1 MCRQAGRTGSPRKS
15 EKGRRS
21 ALRARSATAPDVVE
35 KPLREDVFLYS
46 AYLAPG
52 KTSQRAGRSARDF
65 FFERFCVNFC
75 SLVGLWGLFGGCP
88 WVRFGGQGAF
98 CGFLIDLGFLFY
110 QRAWRFRKST
120 VINTRL
126 NAIIDFYLVFMTGDL
141 LKHHAG
147 A

>member
-1 MCRQAGRTGSPRKS
+1 MFKNRTVRPQFFKGVFVNRKKRPKTTWTVSP
-15 EKGRRS
+15 
-21 ALRARSATAPDVVE
+21 PY
-35 KPLREDVFLYS
+35 LYS
-46 AYLAPG
+46 LVEFLDSSAWILLKICP
-52 KTSQRAGRSARDF
+52 KTGRSARDF
-65 FFERFCVNFC
+65 FFGRFCVNFC

-98 CGFLIDLGFLFY
+98 CVFLIDLGLLFH
-110 QRAWRFRKST
+110 QRAWRFSKPT